1 MDALRELY
9 QDVILDHGRSP
20 RNQRLLEQ
28 ADHSAAGRNP
38 LCGDTV
44 VVYTRDAGGRI
55 EDVSFQGQG
64 CAISMASASLMTEVL
79 KGKTVEEARR
89 IVEGFHHLCTDGTE
103 IDGALDEDDALR
115 LAALSGVRQY
125 PVRVKC
131 ATLPWHTLAAA
142 LDGRAEASTE
152 EDA

>member
-20 RNQRLLEQ
+20 RNQRLLEH

-44 VVYTRDAGGRI
+44 VVYTRDADGRI

-79 KGKTVEEARR
+79 RGKTVEEARR
-89 IVEGFHHLCTDGTE
+89 LVDGFHHLCTDGIE
-103 IDGALDEDDALR
+103 IEGGLDEDDALR